1 MLNRYR
7 QNNSYLIYLHI
18 IFVLYFSQKGE
29 YNMKTFKLVAGI
41 LCIVFS
47 VLIMFQSCAA
57 GAVNTI
63 SGSDEISG
71 SAGLITAIMFLAG
84 GIIMIRTRNSERK
97 GGAIANIILF
107 LLGALVGF
115 TNAGTYSD
123 LKVWST
129 ICVILAIINFISI
142 IWKKKDKNE

>member
-1 MLNRYR
+1 
-7 QNNSYLIYLHI
+7 
-18 IFVLYFSQKGE
+18 
-29 YNMKTFKLVAGI
+29 MKTFNLVAGI

-57 GAVNTI
+57 GALNTI
-63 SGSDEISG
+63 SESDEISG
-71 SAGLITAIMFLAG
+71 SAGFITALMFLAG
-84 GIIMIRTRNSERK
+84 GITMITTKNSERK
-97 GGAIANIILF
+97 GGAIASIILF

-129 ICVILAIINFISI
+129 ICVILAIINLIPI